1 MTEVL
6 DKETVVGTCEV
17 CGEPIVWT
25 PGHRLTYWKE
35 IWDYEDGYE
44 RIVLKHWRCLK
55 KKGD

>member
-1 MTEVL
+1 
-6 DKETVVGTCEV
+6 V

-55 KKGD
+55 KKDLTS